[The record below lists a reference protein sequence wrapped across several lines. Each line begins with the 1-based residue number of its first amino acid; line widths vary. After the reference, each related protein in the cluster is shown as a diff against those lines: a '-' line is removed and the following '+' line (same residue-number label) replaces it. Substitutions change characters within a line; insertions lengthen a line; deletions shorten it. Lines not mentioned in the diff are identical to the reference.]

1 MLGRKKEVS
10 VDVDKDLKAINEFLS
25 RSSDKI
31 ELLKKLAKDVSYLRR
46 QEQILAE
53 KNVEKAKKKVFEEM
67 IFALLDLL
75 KQYSF
80 FQLDVDI
87 SSERLKRI
95 GKVYYQRLKDEFP
108 DLLGKLKKEDR
119 MFFE

>member
-31 ELLKKLAKDVSYLRR
+31 KLLKKLAKDVSFLRH
-46 QEQILAE
+46 QEMMLAE

-87 SSERLKRI
+87 SGERLKRI
-95 GKVYYQRLKDEFP
+95 GKVYYRKLKNEFP
-108 DLLGKLKKEDR
+108 DLFGKLKKEDR